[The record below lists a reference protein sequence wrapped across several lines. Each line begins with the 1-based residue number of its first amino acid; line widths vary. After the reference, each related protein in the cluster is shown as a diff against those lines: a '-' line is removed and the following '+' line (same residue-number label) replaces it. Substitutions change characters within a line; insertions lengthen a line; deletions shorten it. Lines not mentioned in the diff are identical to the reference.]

1 MRMNRK
7 IKRGGLFLAVLLP
20 VVQSLCGQSPTVP
33 SQLSDLIHQ
42 AVTNYPKLKEGNEY
56 VKLSQVKKDLAN
68 SLYMPILSG
77 EASYRYGKPTP
88 SIAFPINGQL
98 EEFSFFP
105 ENNYDF
111 RLALTQPIYDFGRT
125 QASVNKSKSDI
136 VSAKDNLENST
147 NLLAYEVAQVY
158 FGIVFLNKSLEVQQ
172 EQINLLD
179 SNENFISA
187 KLKNGD
193 ALKYDLLSTQVRKNI
208 ASNRLVD
215 LQTLLHKQYQ
225 LLNMMTGDSTFDYI
239 HTKQIDDKVFAAN
252 EVNPDNNLDIKLIQ
266 DKLTGA
272 AWDIKIAKRGWLPS
286 VVANATVGYK
296 NGFVPDV
303 NKLLFNYNL
312 GVGLNVPI
320 FSAVRPN
327 YQTKIAKINLQ
338 ANTYS
343 LESQKLSLNKDILQA
358 QSDISSTEQKLQ
370 NYKLQ
375 VAQAEEALNLAN
387 ARYKGGVITNLELLT
402 AQTNLQDSRLGEIQL
417 EYNLL
422 LSKLALNR
430 LGSVKFW

>member
-1 MRMNRK
+1 MRMNRT
-7 IKRGGLFLAVLLP
+7 IISGWLFLAILLP
-20 VVQSLCGQSPTVP
+20 LSQSLCGQASAVP
-33 SQLSDLIHQ
+33 SQLTDLIHR
-42 AVTNYPKLKEGNEY
+42 AVTNYPRLKEGNEY
-56 VKLSQVKKDLAN
+56 VKLSEAKKDLAN
-68 SLYMPILSG
+68 GLYMPIISG
-77 EASYRYGKPTP
+77 DASYRYGKPTP

-136 VSAKDNLENST
+136 VAAKDQLENST
-147 NLLAYEVAQVY
+147 HLLAYEVAQVY

-179 SNENFISA
+179 SNETFIQA

-193 ALKYDLLSTQVRKNI
+193 ALKYDLLSTQVRRNI
-208 ASNRLVD
+208 AGNRLVD

-225 LLNMMTGDSTFDYI
+225 LLNMLTGDSTFDYI
-239 HTKQIDDKVFAAN
+239 HTKQIDDKVFATDN
-252 EVNPDNNLDIKLIQ
+252 VNPDNNFDIKLLQ
-266 DKLTGA
+266 DKLSGA
-272 AWDIKIAKRGWLPS
+272 VWDIKIAKRGWLPGL
-286 VVANATVGYK
+286 VANATVGYK

-303 NKLLFNYNL
+303 NKLLFNYNI

-320 FSAVRPN
+320 FSGVRPN

-338 ANTYS
+338 AHTYS
-343 LESQKLSLNKDILQA
+343 LESQKLSLNKDILQT
-358 QSDISSTEQKLQ
+358 QSDIASTEQKLQ
-370 NYKLQ
+370 NYQLQ

-387 ARYKGGVITNLELLT
+387 IRYKGGVITNLELLT

-422 LSKLALNR
+422 LSKLALNK